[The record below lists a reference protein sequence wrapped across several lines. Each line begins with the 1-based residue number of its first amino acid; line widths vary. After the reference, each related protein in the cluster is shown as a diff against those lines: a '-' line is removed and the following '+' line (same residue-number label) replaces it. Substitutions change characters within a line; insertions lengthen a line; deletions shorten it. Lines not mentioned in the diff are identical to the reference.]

1 MTRWRNIFCSFNL
14 IFKEKLSLT
23 WSNLLWKARPF
34 LNFRSIWIVC
44 PYIWKI
50 RLLWLLLLLLS
61 FARLSHFQTEYFW
74 FHQVCQIFYFFIGKI
89 LRPHQREGVKF
100 MYDCVTGVQIEEFNG
115 CIMADEMGLGKTLQ
129 CITLLW
135 TLLKQG

>member
-1 MTRWRNIFCSFNL
+1 
-14 IFKEKLSLT
+14 
-23 WSNLLWKARPF
+23 
-34 LNFRSIWIVC
+34 
-44 PYIWKI
+44 
-50 RLLWLLLLLLS
+50 
-61 FARLSHFQTEYFW
+61 
-74 FHQVCQIFYFFIGKI
+74 
-89 LRPHQREGVKF
+89 